1 MLYEKCL
8 RRCRRPVTETRNI
21 MHNKWINFLERH
33 LGKHEIAGLSDDMEI
48 EGDLGISGE
57 DGYEFFE
64 DFCTTFNIE
73 TNGNKA
79 DDFFHPEPSFDIFN
93 LLFLKRDVG
102 QKKKLTIGMLK
113 SIIVQGSF

>member
-1 MLYEKCL
+1 MKSVYGDAE
-8 RRCRRPVTETRNI
+8 RSVTETRNI

-33 LGKHEIAGLSDDMEI
+33 LGKNEIAGLSDDMEI

-64 DFCTTFNIE
+64 DFCTTFNIG

-93 LLFLKRDVG
+93 LLFLKRDVD

-113 SIIVQGSF
+113 NIIVQGSF

>member
-1 MLYEKCL
+1 MKRAYGDSERSVAL
-8 RRCRRPVTETRNI
+8 TQNI
-21 MHNKWINFLERH
+21 MDSKWINFLERH
-33 LGKHEIAGLSDDMEI
+33 LGKHEIAILSDDMEI